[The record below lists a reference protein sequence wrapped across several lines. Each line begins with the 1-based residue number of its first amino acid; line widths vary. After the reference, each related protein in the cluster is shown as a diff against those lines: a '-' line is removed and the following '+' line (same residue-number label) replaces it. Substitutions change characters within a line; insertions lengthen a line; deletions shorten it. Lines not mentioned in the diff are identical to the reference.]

1 MNVEFLADART
12 EFYEAVAHYETEQTG
27 LGLRFSSKVIEA
39 SQLIG
44 ENPTL
49 HRERPGGFRRVN
61 LQVFP
66 YYLAYFIRKDTVII
80 AAVAHGHRKPGYWRD
95 RLPND

>member
-12 EFYEAVAHYETEQTG
+12 EFYEAVAHYETEHTG

-44 ENPTL
+44 KNPTL

-61 LQVFP
+61 LRVFP
-66 YYLAYFIRKDTVII
+66 YYLAYFIRNDKVII
-80 AAVAHGHRKPGYWRD
+80 AAVAHGHRKPGYWRGIC
-95 RLPND
+95 